1 MGSAG
6 DQRAGNCPENFTL
19 LPEGESRSG
28 AFLAAIVVEC
38 AMCLLILAIPS
49 RPFPEIPADSQLSE
63 LLFHAAREVKQPE
76 PAPRIEMKPPRV
88 EREEFPALPSPR
100 PEILRRRVRVADAP
114 MPTPTFHAPAARYRA
129 IEPPAPAIHT
139 GVLAPSVAA
148 PALPRA
154 LPTVKTG
161 GFGDPMGVAA
171 TGKTPSAMSVA
182 HVGSFDAPIGPGKGT
197 EGVSN
202 GRGTIASGGF
212 GSVVAASGQGGNRRS
227 SGEIREG
234 GFSDQATAPAA
245 KAASPQEARPSVQ
258 PVEILEKPDPVYTAE
273 ARAKKIEGNVVLEVI
288 FGAGGT
294 VRVLR
299 VVRGLGY
306 GLDQAAIAAA
316 ERIRFRPE
324 RVDGK
329 AVDER
334 ARLRIVFRLAY

>member
-6 DQRAGNCPENFTL
+6 DQIAGNCPESFTL
-19 LPEGESRSG
+19 LPEGKSRSG

-38 AMCLLILAIPS
+38 VVCLLILAIPT
-49 RPFPEIPADSQLSE
+49 RPFPEISAGSQLSE
-63 LLFHAAREVKQPE
+63 LVFHAAREVKQPE
-76 PAPRIEMKPPRV
+76 PRPRIAMNPPRV
-88 EREEFPALPSPR
+88 EREESPALTPPR
-100 PEILRRRVRVADAP
+100 PEILRRRVRVAKVP
-114 MPTPTFHAPAARYRA
+114 MPTPTFHAPAARYRS

-148 PALPRA
+148 PTLPRA

-171 TGKTPSAMSVA
+171 TGKTPSTMIIA
-182 HVGSFDAPIGPGKGT
+182 HVGSFNAPIGPGKGT
-197 EGVSN
+197 DGVPS
-202 GRGTIASGGF
+202 GRGATARAGF
-212 GSVVAASGQGGNRRS
+212 GSVVAVSGAGGNRPS
-227 SGEIREG
+227 SGRIREG
-234 GFSDQATAPAA
+234 GFSDQATIPVARAAAPREA
-245 KAASPQEARPSVQ
+245 KPSVQ
-258 PVEILEKPDPVYTAE
+258 PVKILEKPDPVYTAE

-288 FGAGGT
+288 FGASGT

-306 GLDQAAIAAA
+306 GLDEAAVSAA

-329 AVDER
+329 PVDER